1 MAMRMGMWGRK
12 HPPHKAVGFAMII
25 IGGIIMLLALPL
37 FVWVA
42 VIGVLLAWV
51 GHSLRGR

>member
-12 HPPHKAVGFAMII
+12 HPPHKAVGFGLII
-25 IGGIIMLLALPL
+25 IGGIIMLLAMPL